1 MIGKQLSIRDHTDLE
16 QTWLDLL
23 STDKID
29 FLDYQY
35 LLDISIQS
43 KCYRV
48 VEYLYDKEKYYDNIL
63 MCYLQ
68 DPLRKSDIFKY
79 ILNYI
84 NVKERFIQEQFVNH
98 FKDIVRID
106 CKKTAEIVV
115 EHFPQLVE
123 DMCSLLDSDYETQY
137 FYLNEIV
144 YSDLKLAPELAEKYL
159 NLLCIYHEECV
170 INFIKL
176 RLCRVEE
183 ALKITDKHKN
193 YHGTAILLEQIG
205 DYNKALDLLL
215 ENNMANLAVDLCIR
229 ASEDTDS
236 QNAQALWLKL
246 LKYPLDSK
254 FLSLRQLLHAAA
266 PHVPPA
272 QLLELVSHV
281 QLSDIEELFKGILTD
296 YRHDID
302 VLKTTLK
309 LLSKDLHQGNFFS
322 AV

>member
-16 QTWLDLL
+16 QTWLYLL

-29 FLDYQY
+29 FLEYEN
-35 LLDISIQS
+35 LLDISLQS

-48 VEYLYDKEKYYDNIL
+48 VEYLYENQKRYDEIL
-63 MCYLQ
+63 ACYLN

-84 NVKERFIQEQFVNH
+84 NVKERCIQEQFVDH
-98 FKDIVRID
+98 FKDIIQID
-106 CKKTAEIVV
+106 CKKTAEIVI
-115 EHFPQLVE
+115 EHFPQLVDE
-123 DMCSLLDSDYETQY
+123 LCNLLDTDCEAQY
-137 FYLNEIV
+137 LFLNQIV
-144 YSDLKLAPELAEKYL
+144 YSDLKLVPDMAEKYL

-170 INFIKL
+170 ISFIKL
-176 RLCRVEE
+176 RLCRVDE
-183 ALKITDKHKN
+183 ALKVTEKHKN

-205 DYNKALDLLL
+205 DYNGALDLLL
-215 ENNMANLAVDLCIR
+215 DNNMANLAVDLCIR

-236 QNAQALWLKL
+236 QNAQGMWLKL
-246 LKYPLDSK
+246 LKYPLNSK

-302 VLKTTLK
+302 MLKVTLK
-309 LLSKDLHQGNFFS
+309 LLGKDLHQS
-322 AV
+322 MPIYY